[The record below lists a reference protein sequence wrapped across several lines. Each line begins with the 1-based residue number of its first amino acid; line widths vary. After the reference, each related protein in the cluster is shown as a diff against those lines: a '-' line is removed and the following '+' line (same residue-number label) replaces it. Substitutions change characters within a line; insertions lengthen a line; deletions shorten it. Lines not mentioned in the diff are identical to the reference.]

1 MKILK
6 ILASNSKQ
14 FRFYGIF
21 WKLQIDIEVWPS
33 QILHFLRYFLFKIT
47 SGLKNSPVY
56 VFLLKKLKND
66 IEIVLNPTGFKL

>member
-33 QILHFLRYFLFKIT
+33 QILHFLRYLLFKIT

-56 VFLLKKLKND
+56 VFLLKKLKSD

>member
-1 MKILK
+1 M
-6 ILASNSKQ
+6 
-14 FRFYGIF
+14 
-21 WKLQIDIEVWPS
+21 IEVCPAKYY
-33 QILHFLRYFLFKIT
+33 IFLDTLFKIT